1 MEIRERFLK
10 LKEGDTMIIKGNK
23 YMRIGML
30 LMNIKDDNDLLLCG
44 IDF

>member
-10 LKEGDTMIIKGNK
+10 LKEGDTMMIKGK
-23 YMRIGML
+23 RYMRIGMF
-30 LMNIKDDNDLLLCG
+30 LMNLEDNNDLLLCG

>member
-10 LKEGDTMIIKGNK
+10 LKEGDTMMIKGNK

>member
-10 LKEGDTMIIKGNK
+10 LKEGDTMMIKDEK
-23 YMRIGML
+23 YMRIGMF
-30 LMNIKDDNDLLLCG
+30 LMNLKDNNELLLCG

>member
-10 LKEGDTMIIKGNK
+10 LKEGDTMMIKDEK
-23 YMRIGML
+23 YMRIGMF
-30 LMNIKDDNDLLLCG
+30 LMNLKDDNDLLLCG